1 MTTLSDG
8 TTFFAEA
15 KGGPLVRSK
24 SSAEYPILRQAIGQ
38 LLTLESASHNPTL
51 AVAVPESIKFEGL
64 AQRWR
69 TAPLIVR
76 TGMRILTVAPSGKVS
91 GW

>member
-1 MTTLSDG
+1 MTTPSDG

-24 SSAEYPILRQAIGQ
+24 SSAEYPILREAIGQ

-51 AVAVPESIKFEGL
+51 AVAVPESIKFEG
-64 AQRWR
+64 WR

-76 TGMRILTVAPSGKVS
+76 TGMVILTVAPSGKVS